1 MPNRTELAIRAIR
14 LNNDAADED
23 GVWTVVGLCTIGALL
38 SIIFAAYFQV
48 LDQLPMLMSQIPV
61 G

>member
-1 MPNRTELAIRAIR
+1 MPNRSDLAIRAIP
-14 LNNDAADED
+14 LNNAATDED
-23 GVWTVVGLCTIGALL
+23 GVWTVVGLCVIGALF
-38 SIIFAAYFQV
+38 SIVFAAYFQS